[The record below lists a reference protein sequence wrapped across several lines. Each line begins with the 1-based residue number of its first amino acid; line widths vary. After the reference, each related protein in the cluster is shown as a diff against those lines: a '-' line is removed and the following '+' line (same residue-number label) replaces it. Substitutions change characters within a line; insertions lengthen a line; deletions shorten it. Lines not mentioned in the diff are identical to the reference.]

1 MTLQT
6 VHPAPGVATDAGAP
20 AGRKAQSARTPI
32 HDTSRHPKRTPGLT
46 EEDDRRLKA
55 LDRYRLSDDTRR
67 AYAGQFRR
75 FRNWM
80 VDRGLEPLPAEPRQ
94 VAAYLAEN
102 FYVRGHKPATLSAA
116 AAAIGFFHREAG
128 YANPCDSVEVKSAV
142 GGATRKAGK
151 MQKQAEA
158 LTEQVWET
166 LLPTLCRPRR
176 NAEGEVETERT
187 AMRRGSDDAAIIA
200 VMRDGLLRVKEAQD
214 LRMEDLTVREDGSGR
229 ALIRRSKTDPEGE
242 GAVVY
247 LSRTTMGYLR
257 HFRSGASE
265 KDGIFGLDRNSISRR
280 IKEAAR
286 AAGLGD
292 GFSGHSPRVGM
303 ARDLARAG
311 FTLPELMQAG
321 RWKSP
326 RMPALYIREEAAGQ
340 GAVAKYNY
348 VLGR

>member
-6 VHPAPGVATDAGAP
+6 ALSVPGTAADASAP
-20 AGRKAQSARTPI
+20 ARRKSQSEGTLV
-32 HDTSRHPKRTPGLT
+32 HDISHHRKSTPGLT

-55 LDRYRLSDDTRR
+55 LDRYRLSEDARR

-75 FRNWM
+75 FRYWM
-80 VDRGLEPLPAEPRQ
+80 EGRGLEPIPAEPRQ

-142 GGATRKAGK
+142 GGATRMAGK
-151 MQKQAEA
+151 IQKQAEA
-158 LTEQVWET
+158 LTEQVWGT
-166 LLPTLCRPRR
+166 ILPTLCIPRR
-176 NAEGEVETERT
+176 NSEGEVESERT
-187 AMRRGSDDAAIIA
+187 AMRRGREDAAIIA

-229 ALIRRSKTDPEGE
+229 ALIRQSKTDPDGE
-242 GAVVY
+242 GTVVY
-247 LSRTTMGYLR
+247 LSKTTMGYLKC
-257 HFRSGASE
+257 FRDGVSE
-265 KDGIFGLDRNSISRR
+265 KDGIFELDRNSISRR

-326 RMPALYIREEAAGQ
+326 RMLALYIREEAAGQ

-348 VLGR
+348 VLGK